1 MSRQLYAILRG
12 VVRLPSASSSARH
25 HARLTIFLIS
35 IVVVAFNCRWVFRD
49 FEMYLSPIVPVIFL
63 GICPLFL
70 LASYYFRDIPSKAFP
85 HIIDDA
91 RASDVFLQLVLYA
104 HVVFYLFPLVLF
116 GASQTIAES
125 LVVNVLTYSTAYL
138 PLLEDDR
145 LLTCIFATYAVFAG
159 VVASSSDT
167 SFTEGMRHMLLQ
179 NCGYAC
185 LSRFL
190 VFSFDSRFSPTAS
203 QLLSGHVDVHK
214 ALLTAPP
221 HHSSAS
227 RRSLE
232 DLLDFTRREGGPKSL
247 AKLMVIY
254 QGRARRKEELV
265 AQLFFLYHCRVD
277 KQLDAGI
284 LHILIGLLG
293 LEMGHR
299 GPVHDPDGLLHE
311 AGSSGVSCMG
321 VSSLGSANKSAASG
335 TTQTTAERLRRRAW
349 AMLA

>member
-1 MSRQLYAILRG
+1 MSRQLYAVLRG
-12 VVRLPSASSSARH
+12 AVRLPNASSSARH
-25 HARLTIFLIS
+25 HARLTIFVIS
-35 IVVVAFNCRWVFRD
+35 IVVVAFNLRLVFRD
-49 FEMYLSPIVPVIFL
+49 FQMYLSPIVPVIFL

-70 LASYYFRDIPSKAFP
+70 LASYCFRDIPSKAFP

-104 HVVFYLFPLVLF
+104 HVAFYLFPLVLF

-145 LLTCIFATYAVFAG
+145 LLTCIFGTYAVFAG
-159 VVASSSDT
+159 VVAFASET
-167 SFTEGMRHMLLQ
+167 SFTEGMKHMLLQ
-179 NCGYAC
+179 NCGYAF

-203 QLLSGHVDVHK
+203 QLHVDVHK

-284 LHILIGLLG
+284 LRILIGLLG
-293 LEMGHR
+293 LEMSHR

-311 AGSSGVSCMG
+311 VGSSEASCMG
-321 VSSLGSANKSAASG
+321 VSSLGSASKSTASG